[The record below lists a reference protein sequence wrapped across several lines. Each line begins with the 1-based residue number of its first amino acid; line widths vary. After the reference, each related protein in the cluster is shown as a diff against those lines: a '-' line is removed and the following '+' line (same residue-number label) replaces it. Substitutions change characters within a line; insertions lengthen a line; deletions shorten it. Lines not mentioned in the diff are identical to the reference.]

1 MPTPKKKMCEAW
13 VTRDPLLSA
22 CAAAILVCVTVLAYS
37 AALLLAMAVLV
48 RYTVVGTTGTSRSS
62 RSTA

>member
-1 MPTPKKKMCEAW
+1 MCEAW

-37 AALLLAMAVLV
+37 AVLLFAMAVLA
-48 RYTVVGTTGTSRSS
+48 RCTVVGTMGTSRSW
-62 RSTA
+62 RSTV